1 MRGCKQH
8 IFLTKR
14 AKNWNVE
21 QNLQTQIKKRNYPKT
36 CKKQKLDEMKKLTN
50 LKSEN
55 GFHQTK
61 LPERLI
67 KKMRT
72 KAKKWVKFKNETKKQ
87 IPNTV

>member
-1 MRGCKQH
+1 
-8 IFLTKR
+8 
-14 AKNWNVE
+14 
-21 QNLQTQIKKRNYPKT
+21 
-36 CKKQKLDEMKKLTN
+36 MKKLTN

-72 KAKKWVKFKNETKKQ
+72 KAKK
-87 IPNTV
+87 